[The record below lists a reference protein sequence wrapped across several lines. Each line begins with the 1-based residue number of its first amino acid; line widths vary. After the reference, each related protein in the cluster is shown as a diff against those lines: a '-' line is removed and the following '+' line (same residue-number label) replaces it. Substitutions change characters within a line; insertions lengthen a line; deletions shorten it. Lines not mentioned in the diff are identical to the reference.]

1 MNLLTNWCRSMDFQF
16 VINLGG
22 AAALGVGGWFARQ
35 LWDSVKELKNDVVS
49 LRLNMSEQYVKKS
62 EVDGFRAD
70 MDKRFD
76 RIESLFDKMFERLDN
91 KVDK

>member
-1 MNLLTNWCRSMDFQF
+1 MDFQF
-16 VINLGG
+16 IINLGG
-22 AAALGVGGWFARQ
+22 AAALGVMGWFARQ
-35 LWDSVKELKNDVVS
+35 LWDSVKELKNDIS
-49 LRLNMSEQYVKKS
+49 AIRLHMSENYVKKS

-76 RIESLFDKMFERLDN
+76 RIEMLLDKLYEKLDG

>member
-1 MNLLTNWCRSMDFQF
+1 MDWQTI
-16 VINLGG
+16 INISAGTL
-22 AAALGVGGWFARQ
+22 LGVGGWFARQ
-35 LWDSVKELKNDVVS
+35 LWDSVKELKSDVS
-49 LRLNMSEQYVKKS
+49 AIRLHMSENYVKKS

-76 RIESLFDKMFERLDN
+76 RIEVLLDKLFEKLDG

>member
-1 MNLLTNWCRSMDFQF
+1 MEWQNF
-16 VINLGG
+16 INIG
-22 AAALGVGGWFARQ
+22 AGLVLAICGWFCRQ
-35 LWDSVKELKNDVVS
+35 LWDSAKELKKEMSDF
-49 LRLNMSEQYVKKS
+49 RLNVSEHYVKKS

-76 RIESLFDKMFERLDN
+76 RLEALLVKLYEKLDS

>member
-1 MNLLTNWCRSMDFQF
+1 MDFQF
-16 VINLGG
+16 IINLSG